1 MTGSVWGRPEEVR
14 VRNRIRGPVEKKVLI
29 GQTEVSPPRRAGE
42 EHETSSRWS
51 KRTSACQCFESM
63 LDC

>member
-14 VRNRIRGPVEKKVLI
+14 VRNRIRGPIEREVLV

-42 EHETSSRWS
+42 EHETSSR
-51 KRTSACQCFESM
+51 
-63 LDC
+63 